1 MSLFHYTD
9 IHALQSILTNREFWF
24 THIDFMNDK
33 EELKTGLAE
42 IIKWLEIYEL
52 VGYDGALKNKAFD
65 FINEQFQYFA
75 NNPDYGYALFSCSF
89 SCSEDSLSQW
99 RAYGKFAIELDRS
112 VLGDEFELYD
122 CVYTEDEKYSA
133 ASLLGNGVVDGIAN
147 SYTSDGGIGPNGLAE
162 YGRLLIEA
170 AKFKNAHFRE
180 EQEVRAVLQEYLES
194 NDVSFRA
201 KSDYLIP
208 YVKKKFDI
216 KAVRAIHVGPTPNQD
231 MSEKSLKALLVSLGL
246 AFIPIVLSNIPF
258 RS

>member
-9 IHALQSILTNREFWF
+9 ITAVQSILTNREFWF

-42 IIKWLEIYEL
+42 IINWLEINEL
-52 VGYDGALKNKAFD
+52 VGYDGVLKNRAFD
-65 FINEQFQYFA
+65 FINEQFQFSA
-75 NNPDYGYALFSCSF
+75 KNPDFGYALFSCSF
-89 SCSEDSLSQW
+89 SCSGNSLSQW

-112 VLGDEFELYD
+112 ALGDEFELYD
-122 CVYTEDEKYSA
+122 CVYTRREKFSA
-133 ASLLGNGVVDGIAN
+133 ANLLGNQVVDGIAKDF
-147 SYTSDGGIGPNGLAE
+147 TADGAVGVNGLAE

-170 AKFKNAHFRE
+170 AKFKNAHFE
-180 EQEVRAVLQEYLES
+180 EVQEVRAVLPEYLDS

-201 KSDYLIP
+201 KSDYLVP

-216 KAVRAIHVGPTPNQD
+216 KAVKAIHVGPTPNQD
-231 MSEKSLKALLVSLGL
+231 MSEKSLKALLASLDL
-246 AFIPIVLSNIPF
+246 ISIPIVLSDIPF